1 MLETYERQISL
12 LTHGI
17 VPAGPIPTAQ
27 DPEGVYPYESYC
39 ETSKRPVLRKYL
51 LVYLENDFLRVAIC
65 PDLGGRVYSLYLKK
79 ARVETLFVSRVIRP
93 VRILP
98 RHAFIGGGIEVSF
111 PISHTPV
118 LLLPVLYQAERN
130 GDRLYVWGG
139 EGERRF
145 GTHWTGDESLA

>member
-17 VPAGPIPTAQ
+17 VPAGTIPTAQ

-79 ARVETLFVSRVIRP
+79 SRIEALFVSRVIRP

-98 RHAFIGGGIEVSF
+98 RHAFIGLCIMATI
-111 PISHTPV
+111 PILPTP
-118 LLLPVLYQAERN
+118 LLTLRI
-130 GDRLYVWGG
+130 
-139 EGERRF
+139 
-145 GTHWTGDESLA
+145 

>member
-1 MLETYERQISL
+1 MLVTYERYVSL

-65 PDLGGRVYSLYLKK
+65 RTWVEGFIRCISRSHRQKPSLYH
-79 ARVETLFVSRVIRP
+79 V
-93 VRILP
+93 
-98 RHAFIGGGIEVSF
+98 
-111 PISHTPV
+111 
-118 LLLPVLYQAERN
+118 
-130 GDRLYVWGG
+130 
-139 EGERRF
+139 
-145 GTHWTGDESLA
+145 